1 MFHRMLRP
9 TLGSAIALAA
19 ACLPHFSAHAQED
32 ESQHLWAFG
41 GTVFGVSQQA
51 YPGSDQRVKRTVV
64 LPYAVYRGE
73 VLRSDRSSAGVRA
86 VKTQNLELDIGAALS
101 FGADSG
107 EIEAR
112 TGMAKLGTLIEV
124 GPRIKVR
131 LGNYGG
137 GQLRMEVPLRA
148 VFDFSNGAR
157 YSGLTLEPRLAYSRQ
172 MSSSWGLSTSAS
184 VLYADERMSDYFYQV
199 STDDA
204 LPTRAA
210 YDARGGVMVKRLTVS
225 SSYALG
231 RDWRFLGFFRHD
243 SVAGAANERSP
254 LVRKT
259 DGTTVG
265 LGLVYTWLRS
275 SEKARD

>member
-1 MFHRMLRP
+1 M
-9 TLGSAIALAA
+9 
-19 ACLPHFSAHAQED
+19 
-32 ESQHLWAFG
+32 
-41 GTVFGVSQQA
+41 SQQA
-51 YPGSDQRVKRTVV
+51 YPGSDQKVKRTVV

-86 VKTQNLELDIGAALS
+86 VKTQNMELDIGAALS

-112 TGMAKLGTLIEV
+112 TGMDKLGTLIEV

-137 GQLRMEVPLRA
+137 GQWRLEVPLRA
-148 VFDFSNGAR
+148 VFDFSNSAK
-157 YSGLTLEPRLAYSRQ
+157 YSGLTLEPRVTYARQ
-172 MSSSWGLSTSAS
+172 MNSSWSLSTSAS

-204 LPTRAA
+204 LPTRTA

-225 SSYALG
+225 SSYGLG
-231 RDWRFLGFFRHD
+231 RDWRFLGFVRHD
-243 SVAGAANERSP
+243 TVAGAANEDSP

-275 SEKARD
+275 SERARD